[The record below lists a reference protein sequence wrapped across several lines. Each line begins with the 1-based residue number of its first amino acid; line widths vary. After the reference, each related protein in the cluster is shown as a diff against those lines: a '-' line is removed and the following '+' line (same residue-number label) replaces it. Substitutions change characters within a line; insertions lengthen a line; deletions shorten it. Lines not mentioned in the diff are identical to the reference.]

1 MDKTKGI
8 QYVNEIKD
16 SCASGFQWAT
26 KEGALC
32 GESLA
37 QKNSLEIFKLIFIFL
52 YFHLKNY
59 FLILLYNETF

>member
-32 GESLA
+32 GESLRGVA
-37 QKNSLEIFKLIFIFL
+37 FNMNNKL
-52 YFHLKNY
+52 YNNY
-59 FLILLYNETF
+59 KMYDAMILLVYP